1 MVTIIYRYQW
11 ILLAIFTYYLIMS
24 VLTPLIHDDLQWGSA
39 YGIQML
45 KEGFRSLNGRYLG
58 NTLEIVAVRFP
69 FFRYVSYSLC
79 AVGVIALIFQFT
91 TDMKRQQCDR
101 SFSYLLIFLFMLLI
115 PTTIYSQIYGWFAG
129 FYNYVPATLCGLYL
143 LRCYLKL
150 LEGWSLDSWERRG
163 ALFVG
168 LIGQWF
174 MENMTIFNVVIVTL
188 FIVGIWFKYKA
199 ISIDT
204 IVLFF
209 TTIIGATVMFLNPNY
224 MEILAGHSN
233 YQKIS
238 DSQHGMLSKV
248 LGTLFSKF
256 PDYIIFQPIVI
267 LTIIAVLLALFV
279 RHRVVSRFQQWYYM
293 IGLMSAPVYTLF
305 IRIPFDFQGKQA
317 DTGVALMNVI
327 VGGLF
332 FISVS
337 ITILKVLPPGRM
349 KRYCIVLLWTIPVMV
364 TPLLIVQPMGP
375 RNFYAVYIIYVI
387 ITMGLLSKVNIR
399 PYRFVLILTT
409 MMATSFIIIFSIISI
424 AQYQRIQSLE
434 TAIQHNPSLTSY
446 IVERLPFESYM
457 QHSSPYDE
465 KKKEIFKTYWG
476 VPKKVKLHFE

>member
-45 KEGFRSLNGRYLG
+45 KEGFQSLNGRYLG

-305 IRIPFDFQGKQA
+305 IRIPFDFHDKQG

-337 ITILKVLPPGRM
+337 MTILKVLPPGRM
-349 KRYCIVLLWTIPVMV
+349 KRYCIVLLWAIPVMV
-364 TPLLIVQPMGP
+364 APLLIVQPMGP

-424 AQYQRIQSLE
+424 VQYQRIQSLE

-446 IVERLPFESYM
+446 TVERLPFESYM

-465 KKKEIFKTYWG
+465 KKTEIFKTYWG

>member
-1 MVTIIYRYQW
+1 
-11 ILLAIFTYYLIMS
+11 
-24 VLTPLIHDDLQWGSA
+24 
-39 YGIQML
+39 
-45 KEGFRSLNGRYLG
+45 
-58 NTLEIVAVRFP
+58 
-69 FFRYVSYSLC
+69 
-79 AVGVIALIFQFT
+79 
-91 TDMKRQQCDR
+91 
-101 SFSYLLIFLFMLLI
+101 
-115 PTTIYSQIYGWFAG
+115 
-129 FYNYVPATLCGLYL
+129 
-143 LRCYLKL
+143 
-150 LEGWSLDSWERRG
+150 
-163 ALFVG
+163 
-168 LIGQWF
+168 
-174 MENMTIFNVVIVTL
+174 
-188 FIVGIWFKYKA
+188 
-199 ISIDT
+199 
-204 IVLFF
+204 
-209 TTIIGATVMFLNPNY
+209 MFLNPNY

-238 DSQHGMLSKV
+238 DAQHGMLSKV
-248 LGTLFSKF
+248 LGTLLSKF

-317 DTGVALMNVI
+317 DTAVALMNLI

-364 TPLLIVQPMGP
+364 APLLIVQPMGP

-446 IVERLPFESYM
+446 TVERLPFESYM

-465 KKKEIFKTYWG
+465 KKTEIFKTYWG

>member
-11 ILLAIFTYYLIMS
+11 ILLVIFTYYLIMS

-45 KEGFRSLNGRYLG
+45 KEGFQSLNGRYLG

-79 AVGVIALIFQFT
+79 ALGVIALIFQFT
-91 TDMKRQQCDR
+91 TDMKCQQCDR

-129 FYNYVPATLCGLYL
+129 FYNYVPATLCALYL

-163 ALFVG
+163 ALFVA

-209 TTIIGATVMFLNPNY
+209 TAIIGATVMFLNPNY

-279 RHRVVSRFQQWYYM
+279 RHRVVSRFQQCYYM

-305 IRIPFDFQGKQA
+305 IRIPFDFQDKQA

-337 ITILKVLPPGRM
+337 MTILKVLPSGRM
-349 KRYCIVLLWTIPVMV
+349 KRYCIALLWAIPVMV
-364 TPLLIVQPMGP
+364 APLLIVQPMGP

-446 IVERLPFESYM
+446 TVERLPFESYM

-465 KKKEIFKTYWG
+465 KKTEIFKTYWG
-476 VPKKVKLHFE
+476 VPEKVKLHFE

>member
-45 KEGFRSLNGRYLG
+45 KEGFQSLNGRYLG

-129 FYNYVPATLCGLYL
+129 FYNYVPATLCALYL

-150 LEGWSLDSWERRG
+150 LEGWSLGSWERRG

-248 LGTLFSKF
+248 LGTLLSKF

-305 IRIPFDFQGKQA
+305 IRIPFDFQDKQG

-337 ITILKVLPPGRM
+337 MTILKVLPPGRM

-364 TPLLIVQPMGP
+364 APLLIVQPMGP

-446 IVERLPFESYM
+446 TVERLPFESYM

-465 KKKEIFKTYWG
+465 KKTEIFKTYWG